1 MSKIGRRENDRQ
13 RALAAARAQQ
23 QRERRRRTALIVGA
37 SVLGA
42 GAVSALVWTALT
54 GTTNSPTS
62 TASGSPSALTGLQT
76 YTDLS
81 SDHVTG
87 PVDYPQTPP
96 VGGAHSAIWQNCGIY
111 DTPVP
116 NEDAVHS
123 LEHGA
128 MWITYQSDLP
138 ADQVAILRA
147 DVAGQPYAL
156 LSPYPDLPAPV
167 VATVWGAQLPLTS
180 ATDPQLQVFI
190 DTYTSGQ
197 HAPEPGGECAGGNG
211 TPTG

>member
-1 MSKIGRRENDRQ
+1 MSKSGRRENDRQ

-42 GAVSALVWTALT
+42 GAVGALVWTALA

-76 YTDLS
+76 YSDLS

-87 PVDYPQTPP
+87 TVDYPQTPP

-190 DTYTSGQ
+190 DTYASGQ
-197 HAPEPGGECAGGNG
+197 HAPGPGGECAGGNG